1 MFSYIWNVEEKIRH
15 DSINSALPS
24 VNVKKILPL
33 LWREHCMEC
42 AMPLCYAS
50 CPLYEKRMDGRCAR
64 FAKGVIPVTI
74 DGVQVKGARIE
85 FRRWAKL
92 QAMLPHTFDAVS
104 IRDYVAMTKRYE
116 RIGQT
121 IRKMCQL
128 AGNYKLAQI
137 AVSIAEKLL
146 IRKKHKR
153 KVSPDGFL
161 AVIKN
166 EESVNKELMLEI
178 LQGSHSVYK
187 TKFDLSPGWNETY
200 IPKRQIFLPSNE
212 SKRWWIRAYLAPDE
226 TALLTFA
233 YFDFVSIEKNKS
245 AKSASKVKCV
255 AWDLDNTLWK
265 GIIGD
270 DGADNVQVNQDALT
284 LIRQLDERGILQTI
298 ASKNNHDIAWGKIVE
313 LGLEDMFLYPA
324 INWEPK
330 SKNLQHV
337 ADMLNIG
344 VDTFVLIDD
353 SSFEREEVS
362 SALPEVRVYDAADIS
377 TLLNNPEFDVPVSEE
392 SKLRRQSYLNEAK
405 RKKFS
410 TNYGKSEDDYISFLR
425 ACGMEMS
432 IFTPVSDV
440 DKTRCLELLLR
451 SNQYNVSGH
460 RYDKDEFTKLLQ
472 SPNYKCLAFR
482 VRDRFG
488 DYGIV
493 GFSSLEMGQQ
503 DIILKDFVMSCRVAM
518 KHVERAFFQSIMNS
532 SLLPKCDGIKIIAIK
547 TPRNN
552 PLREQLLKMPVTIE
566 YEDNI
571 CLRMTIK
578 NSVAF
583 VDEGIISIKSSL

>member
-15 DSINSALPS
+15 DSIDSALPS
-24 VNVKKILPL
+24 VNVKKIVPL

-74 DGVQVKGARIE
+74 DSVQVKGARIE

-92 QAMLPHTFDAVS
+92 QAMLPYTFHAVS
-104 IRDYVAMTKRYE
+104 MRDYVAMTKRYE

-121 IRKMCQL
+121 IRKICQFV
-128 AGNYKLAQI
+128 GNYKLAQI

-146 IRKKHKR
+146 IRKNRKG

-166 EESVNKELMLEI
+166 EESINKELMLEI

-200 IPKRQIFLPSNE
+200 IPKRQILLPSNE

-245 AKSASKVKCV
+245 AKPASKVKCV

-298 ASKNNHDIAWGKIVE
+298 ASKNNYDIAWGKIVE

-324 INWEPK
+324 INWEQK
-330 SKNLQHV
+330 SKNIQHV

-344 VDTFVLIDD
+344 VDTFALIDD
-353 SSFEREEVS
+353 SSFERAEVS
-362 SALPEVRVYDAADIS
+362 AAMPEVRVYDATEIP
-377 TLLNNPEFDVPVSEE
+377 TLFDKSEFEVHVSEE
-392 SKLRRQSYLNEAK
+392 SKLRRLSYLNEAR

-410 TNYGKSEDDYISFLR
+410 ANYGKSEDDYISFLR
-425 ACGMEMS
+425 ACELEML
-432 IFTPVSDV
+432 IFSPVSDV

-451 SNQYNVSGH
+451 SNQYNVSGR
-460 RYDKDEFTKLLQ
+460 RYDQDEFAELLQ
-472 SPNYKCLAFR
+472 SPDHTCLAFK

-493 GFSSLEMGQQ
+493 GFASLQKVQQ

-518 KHVERAFFQSIMNS
+518 KHVERAFFHTLVNS
-532 SLLPKCDGIKIIAIK
+532 SLFANCERLKIDVIK
-547 TPRNN
+547 TNRNN
-552 PLREQLLKMPVTIE
+552 PLREQLLQMPFHVE
-566 YEDNI
+566 FEDNSKLQI
-571 CLRMTIK
+571 TLNR
-578 NSVAF
+578 SVTF
-583 VDEGIISIKSSL
+583 KDEEIIEVVFA